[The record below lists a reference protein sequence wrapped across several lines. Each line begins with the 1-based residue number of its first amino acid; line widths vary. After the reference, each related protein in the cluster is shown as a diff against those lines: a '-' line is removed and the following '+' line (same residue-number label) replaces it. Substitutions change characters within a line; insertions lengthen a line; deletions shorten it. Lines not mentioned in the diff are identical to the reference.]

1 MTQKLNVY
9 LHVQLKVRDTIATGV
24 ERLVQIGVDK
34 HYFLSGSEHVQQ
46 NAEVSGKQSELT
58 E

>member
-1 MTQKLNVY
+1 M
-9 LHVQLKVRDTIATGV
+9 QLKVRDTIATGV